1 MWCSYEMPLY
11 EKYFLD
17 WYTDRCKY
25 KSRRCYEC
33 IRLYKEKRRKEIRQ
47 LRRRIEQKYRENKE
61 ISIEKAGLVEASK
74 GV

>member
-11 EKYFLD
+11 EIYFID
-17 WYTDRCKY
+17 WYTDKCKH

-33 IRLYKEKRRKEIRQ
+33 VRLYKETRRKEIRQ
-47 LRRRIEQKYRENKE
+47 LRRRIEQKYKENKE

-74 GV
+74 GE